1 MKKLIF
7 ALLAIFATFT
17 LSTAQ
22 PADSTASKAKSGE
35 NETNQTPASTE
46 EQIANVKGEV
56 DGLNESYLE
65 TKATVGALAKIKV
78 SGYIQAQYM
87 VADVKNGALS
97 ATYNVPGNAI
107 GKTVY
112 SREAFL
118 IKRGRLKTTYDA
130 GLAQY
135 VLELDATQDGV
146 GVKDAY
152 ASFSEPWLK
161 LFKATIGAM
170 DRPFGYEVS
179 YSSSQLES
187 PERSRI
193 IGNLFPKE
201 KDIGAMIE
209 FAQEDGPMSWL
220 NIKGGYYN
228 GMTNITDEDDDYKD
242 LIGRV
247 GVKIPLQQAGFDIEG
262 GASGYFGNVTDYD
275 TTGAGTGIAGREF
288 EPTNSATTGWTMTTG
303 QKGKLFKRDYFG
315 ADLQLYYATPVIGGT
330 CLKGEYI
337 QGYHPTKSG
346 AADFYGSGASVTAGN
361 AIYERP
367 ISGFY
372 AYFIQNIDPASLQI
386 VLKYDVYDPNTKVK
400 AGDFTTAN
408 TAAGAT
414 ALTNQDLAYSTFGFG
429 LLYYLP
435 WAPNLRLQLYYE
447 MPKFEKLDATKV
459 AAASPLY
466 SYTSFN
472 SGNNMN
478 LLTFRVQTKF

>member
-1 MKKLIF
+1 MRKVIVTGIAMMM
-7 ALLAIFATFT
+7 ALTWASA
-17 LSTAQ
+17 A
-22 PADSTASKAKSGE
+22 PADSTATQTK
-35 NETNQTPASTE
+35 ETEQSAASTD
-46 EQIANVKGEV
+46 EQIANVKGAV

-78 SGYIQAQYM
+78 SGYIQAQFL

-130 GLAQY
+130 GLSQY
-135 VLELDATQDGV
+135 VLELDATQDGIA
-146 GVKDAY
+146 VKDAY

-161 LFKATIGAM
+161 LFKGTIGAM
-170 DRPFGYEVS
+170 DRPFGYEVG

-201 KDIGAMIE
+201 KDLGAMIE

-220 NIKGGYYN
+220 NIKGGFYN
-228 GMTNITDEDDDYKD
+228 GMTNVTDEDDDNKD

-247 GVKIPLQQAGFDIEG
+247 GVKFPFPQAGIDIEG
-262 GASGYFGNVTDYD
+262 GASGYFGKVTDFD

-288 EPTNSATTGWTMTTG
+288 EPTSSGWTMNTG
-303 QKGKLFKRDYFG
+303 ERGQQFKRDYFG
-315 ADLQLYYATPVIGGT
+315 VDLQLYYATPVIGGT
-330 CLKGEYI
+330 CIKGEYI
-337 QGYHPTKSG
+337 QGYHPTKAG

-367 ISGFY
+367 ISGYY
-372 AYFIQNIDPASLQI
+372 AYLVQNIDPASLQI
-386 VLKYDVYDPNTKVK
+386 VLKYDVYDPNTKVV

-408 TAAGAT
+408 TAAALGAI

-429 LLYYLP
+429 VLYYLP
-435 WAPNLRLQLYYE
+435 WAPNIRLQLYYE
-447 MPKFEKLDATKV
+447 MPKFEKLDAAKV
-459 AAASPLY
+459 ASGPMFG
-466 SYTSFN
+466 YTSF
-472 SGNNMN
+472 SSANNMN